1 MEDNKV
7 TINGVDHSIDDLTD
21 NEKALLDRV
30 NQCRRLTADAEF
42 AHAKEAAA
50 LEWITNAFIN
60 AVEGRLKEA
69 EQSKPEDIDAGE
81 AFVGSPTMTV
91 N

>member
-7 TINGVDHSIDDLTD
+7 TINGVDHSIEDLTD

-30 NQCRRLTADAEF
+30 NQCRRLAADAEF

-50 LEWITNAFIN
+50 LEWISNAFIK
-60 AVEGRLKEA
+60 AVEDRVKEA

>member
-7 TINGVDHSIDDLTD
+7 TINGVDHSIDDLSD

-30 NQCRRLTADAEF
+30 NQCRRLAADAEF
-42 AHAKEAAA
+42 ARAKEAAA
-50 LEWITNAFIN
+50 LEWITNAFIKT
-60 AVEGRLKEA
+60 VEDRVKEA

-81 AFVGSPTMTV
+81 FFVGSPTMTV